1 MGLAECEALISS
13 ITNAARSGKEA
24 HFLSDG
30 RRKIFSQR
38 FYDLEHISRWQADID
53 CKAMETCASKAHRAE
68 PDSGD
73 AALKSLFDACRC
85 PRTAAHF
92 WAPCIRKPAG

>member
-1 MGLAECEALISS
+1 LVSS

-38 FYDLEHISRWQADID
+38 FYDLEHIDRWRANID
-53 CKAMETCASKAHRAE
+53 REAMEACAPKARRAE

-73 AALKSLFDACRC
+73 AL
-85 PRTAAHF
+85 
-92 WAPCIRKPAG
+92 